1 MNRGTKIRTALLAVA
16 IINQA
21 ISQVGEPDFGNE
33 TANTVYRIVSYIF
46 MVAAAAIAFWY
57 NNDLTDEACAGTGLT
72 RQLKAEKKA
81 GYVGDYFFDE
91 GEEDEAE
98 AEDEDEE
105 EEEEEDDEQEDLEA
119 AEQQVVK

>member
-46 MVAAAAIAFWY
+46 TVAAAAIVFWY
-57 NNDLTDEACAGTGLT
+57 NNDFTDEACAGTGLT

-98 AEDEDEE
+98 AEAED
-105 EEEEEDDEQEDLEA
+105 EEEEDDEQEDLEA

>member
-21 ISQVGEPDFGNE
+21 ISQVGDPDFGNE

-46 MVAAAAIAFWY
+46 TVAAAAIGSWY
-57 NNDLTDEACAGTGLT
+57 NNDFTYEACAGTGLT

-81 GYVGDYFFDE
+81 GYIGDYFFDE

-98 AEDEDEE
+98 SELED
-105 EEEEEDDEQEDLEA
+105 EEEEDDEQEDLEA

>member
-1 MNRGTKIRTALLAVA
+1 MNRGTKIRTAVLTIAM
-16 IINQA
+16 INQA
-21 ISQVGEPDFGNE
+21 IAQVGEPDFGNA
-33 TANTVYRIVSYIF
+33 TANTVYKIVSYVF
-46 MVAAAAIAFWY
+46 TVAAAAIALWY
-57 NNDLTDEACAGTGLT
+57 NNDFTDEACAGTGLT

-98 AEDEDEE
+98 AEDE
-105 EEEEEDDEQEDLEA
+105 EEEDDEQEDLEA